1 MEKKRIYLSGKISG
15 DDNYARKFADKE
27 KELTEQGFLVFNPAK
42 HPNMFSWEEFME
54 LDLLALKNCDS
65 IYLLSD
71 WKDSR
76 GAKIEYDEAVRLGKE
91 VIYDET
97 HTLNRNIN
105 EPAGKSEDEDAK
117 REEWGNPTF
126 FHDFEDGISGEVM
139 EIKSYRY
146 RSRLDDGTLTPWQFT
161 DRKPEKKD
169 FEKTKNHYASLK
181 ARGEDWTTPAH
192 DGGASVKLSDK
203 IPKNTRIGYK
213 VFYLKDGKLY
223 PPMVANPGGADTPMG
238 AWIDAS
244 AGEVAGHSKTG
255 RPQVEK
261 GGKGTHCSK
270 GTLSYRPGW
279 HLGEV
284 PIARQFEKVNPDNGK
299 KELFPK
305 EFVWAECEYAA
316 DIDYQGEAME
326 NGKTESGAF
335 RHAYAGLQKVPE
347 NGCYRYRTNPDPNT
361 EEWIITGKIK
371 VNRILSDK
379 EVDEICRKAGREPQ
393 KRESDWLEQRRKKG
407 ESRTMNPESEDGRS
421 R

>member
-1 MEKKRIYLSGKISG
+1 MNMEMKRLYLSGKISG
-15 DDNYARKFADKE
+15 DDNYAQKFAAKE

-65 IYLLSD
+65 IYLLDD
-71 WKDSR
+71 WKESR

-91 VIYDET
+91 IIYDET
-97 HTLNRNIN
+97 YSRKRNEKSTEKTQDKGENRT
-105 EPAGKSEDEDAK
+105 S
-117 REEWGNPTF
+117 F
-126 FHDFEDGISGEVM
+126 FHDFDDGLSGEVM
-139 EIKSYRY
+139 EMRHYKF
-146 RSRLDDGTLTPWQFT
+146 RSRLDDGTMTPWQYS
-161 DRKPEKKD
+161 DKRPEKKD
-169 FEKTKNHYASLK
+169 FEETKEYYARLRRGKTLTVPSPETA
-181 ARGEDWTTPAH
+181 
-192 DGGASVKLSDK
+192 VKLSEK
-203 IPKNTRIGYK
+203 APNKTKIGYK

-223 PPMVANPGGADTPMG
+223 PPMVANPGGTDTPMG
-238 AWIDAS
+238 VWLDAS

-255 RPQVEK
+255 RPQVAK
-261 GGKGTHCSK
+261 GGQGTHCSK

-299 KELFPK
+299 KELFPM

-316 DIDYQGEAME
+316 DIDYQDEAMA

-361 EEWIITGKIK
+361 EEWVIAGKIK
-371 VNRILSDK
+371 VKRILSDK
-379 EVDEICRKAGREPQ
+379 EVDELCRKAGKEPQ
-393 KRESDWLEQRRKKG
+393 KRESDWLKKKQ
-407 ESRTMNPESEDGRS
+407 ERTETKKKNKETEYERGL
-421 R
+421 